1 MSIFDDDQKSMLD
14 VYLYETN
21 NLFEQLDTILMNTEK
36 NYSFTKEDIH
46 SIFRIMHT
54 TKSSSSMMN
63 LQNIATLMHTVE
75 DLFSVFRD
83 LPEKITGNERETF
96 DLLFDVSGFMH
107 YQLEHIKDDD
117 YLPDNAAKY
126 ILRTQIL
133 LGKINSI
140 NKSVEINKKEEPV
153 DKEDQKSLPDN
164 SVWVRLIYEKECRM
178 ENIRAYMVVTQIQ
191 KLCNNLT
198 YYPDKLENNP
208 GAADFIKN
216 NGFYIR
222 FEAVEPK
229 KVLELL
235 HHSLFIE
242 KCEIIDKSEYELKIN
257 ETNID
262 KKEIILQEK
271 NKLLE
276 SSSVIPVHVSK
287 LNSLQN
293 LVGELMI
300 AESSMISLM
309 EQYGQ
314 KELLQQFE
322 KAFHKSLLDIE
333 EIVMSSR
340 LVPVSQIVP
349 KLNRIVRDISRKEN
363 KKVNFI
369 VKGEEIEIDKEI
381 VDSLF
386 EPLMHLL
393 RNAVDHGIET
403 KEERETLYKSEI
415 GEIVLK
421 IENINSEILVH
432 IIDDGKGLDIKKIKE
447 RAKEKG
453 ILKDNFDYGNEDL
466 LYLIMQPGF
475 STNEQ
480 VNEFSGRGVGMD
492 VVKNMIDRFKGHI
505 SIESKLN
512 EGTHFILHLPL
523 TLSIIE
529 SLLFCVNDTT
539 FSIPSYN
546 VKHFFSYKKNDPNI
560 KVENNHFV
568 YLYNNE
574 VLPII
579 HLDRFFN
586 LTYKRDDAI
595 KILVYVESNNKKA
608 CIVVDNIIG
617 YQHLVVKPLPLLFDT
632 DFKKGTAISGCSILG
647 DGSICMIL
655 NIELLLSKRGE
666 NNG

>member
-21 NLFEQLDTILMNTEK
+21 NLFEQLDTILMRTEK
-36 NYSFTKEDIH
+36 NHSFTKEDIH

-83 LPEKITGNERETF
+83 LPKKIIDNESETF
-96 DLLFDVSGFMH
+96 DLLFDISDFMH
-107 YQLEHIKDDD
+107 RQLERIKDED

-126 ILRTQIL
+126 ILRTQRL
-133 LGKINSI
+133 LGKITTI
-140 NKSVEINKKEEPV
+140 NENKESNEKEVPV
-153 DKEDQKSLPDN
+153 IKDEQKLTLDK

-191 KLCNNLT
+191 KLCINLT
-198 YYPDKLENNP
+198 YYPNELENNP
-208 GAADFIKN
+208 KAADFIKN
-216 NGFYIR
+216 NGFYIQ

-229 KVLELL
+229 KVLETL
-235 HHSLFIE
+235 HRSLFIE
-242 KCEIIDKSEYELKIN
+242 KCEIIDKNEYDSKIYKS
-257 ETNID
+257 ID
-262 KKEIILQEK
+262 KKETDIKDK
-271 NKLLE
+271 NKSLE

-293 LVGELMI
+293 LVSELMI

-322 KAFHKSLLDIE
+322 KTFHKSLLDIE
-333 EIVMSSR
+333 EIVMSSK
-340 LVPVSQIVP
+340 LVPVSQIIP
-349 KLNRIVRDISRKEN
+349 KLNRIVRDISHKEN
-363 KKVNFI
+363 KEINFI

-403 KEERETLYKSEI
+403 KEERAVLHKPEI
-415 GEIVLK
+415 GEIILK
-421 IENINSEILVH
+421 VENINSEILVH
-432 IIDDGKGLDIKKIKE
+432 IIDDGKGLDPNKIKE
-447 RAKEKG
+447 KAKEKG
-453 ILKDNFDYGNEDL
+453 ILKDNHDYGDEDI

-475 STNEQ
+475 STNKQ
-480 VNEFSGRGVGMD
+480 VSEFSGRGVGMD
-492 VVKNMIDRFKGHI
+492 VVKNMIDKFKGHI
-505 SIESKLN
+505 SIKSELN
-512 EGTHFILHLPL
+512 KGTHFTLHLPL

-529 SLLFCVNDTT
+529 SLVFCVKDSI
-539 FSIPSYN
+539 FSIPAHN
-546 VKHFFSYKKNDPNI
+546 VKHFFSYKKNDLNI
-560 KVENNHFV
+560 KEENNHFV
-568 YLYNNE
+568 YIYNNE

-579 HLDRFFN
+579 HLDKYFN
-586 LTYKRDDAI
+586 ITYKKDDAI
-595 KILVYVESNNKKA
+595 KILIYVESANKKA

-617 YQHLVVKPLPLLFDT
+617 YQHLVGKPLPLLFDAE
-632 DFKKGTAISGCSILG
+632 FKKSTAISGCSILS

-655 NIELLLSKRGE
+655 NIEWLLNKRGDNDE
-666 NNG
+666 